1 MPSRQRHGQ
10 EGRRRRR
17 KKILEQDEFRF
28 WMKLALAFGVPVFE
42 LMERMDSAEFGYW
55 IAYSNVDPFGEE
67 IADLRAGT
75 VASTI
80 ANCHRTRGA
89 AFKPSDFMVRRGE
102 KPEPR
107 KQTTKQMMQI
117 MDMFT
122 AAQNEFMKQGG

>member
-1 MPSRQRHGQ
+1 
-10 EGRRRRR
+10 
-17 KKILEQDEFRF
+17 
-28 WMKLALAFGVPVFE
+28 MKLALAFGVPVFE
-42 LMERMDSAEFGYW
+42 LMERMDSVEFGYW

-80 ANCHRTRGA
+80 ANCHRVKGA

-102 KPEPR
+102 KSEPR
-107 KQTTKQMMQI
+107 KQTTKQMMQV

-122 AAQNEFMKQGG
+122 AAQNEFVKQGG